1 MPQLGRLR
9 LEDNAV
15 EEILFGKSVFRN
27 EATLLSEYVPPR
39 LPRRQ
44 HEVMRL
50 AQNFRPLLIRDGAFA
65 VNVAIIGEAGTGK
78 SALAKFVMEKIAQA
92 ASKKGIRILFEYFNC
107 YTFRTKS
114 AVLRNL
120 LTEHFH
126 ILSRGFSDEELLS
139 MLVKRLVSENAKL
152 IVVLDEAPILGG
164 EEILSMLHAP
174 EVYGF
179 GQSRISTVV
188 ISRPSEWRVML
199 SAPLSGHIHDQI
211 NMSSYNKEAL
221 LEILRYRADMAFIP
235 GVVPEEILQ
244 MVAEIAAS
252 TRNARHGIEILYQAG
267 KRADSDG
274 KSQLTA
280 DMIRHAKESVY
291 PELRYDIF
299 YTLKSHEILTALG
312 IARSLNSR
320 GSTSTT
326 IDDAYD
332 YYRLV
337 CEEEGFSPQLKPSF
351 RKNATLLLNLGFMG
365 LIVGP
370 VEKGKRGRHG
380 RITLYDIPASIL
392 EERLHDI
399 LSRLKKGGLDGTD

>member
-1 MPQLGRLR
+1 
-9 LEDNAV
+9 
-15 EEILFGKSVFRN
+15 
-27 EATLLSEYVPPR
+27 
-39 LPRRQ
+39 
-44 HEVMRL
+44 
-50 AQNFRPLLIRDGAFA
+50 
-65 VNVAIIGEAGTGK
+65 VAIIGEAGTGK
-78 SALAKFVMEKIAQA
+78 SALAKFVMEKITQA
-92 ASKKGIRILFEYFNC
+92 AAKKNMRILFEYFNC

-139 MLVKRLVSENAKL
+139 MLIKRLVSENAKL
-152 IVVLDEAPILGG
+152 IIVLDEAPILGG

-211 NMSSYNKEAL
+211 NMSSYSKEDL
-221 LEILRYRADMAFIP
+221 LEILRYRADMAFTT
-235 GVVPEEILQ
+235 GVVPEDILQ

-252 TRNARHGIEILYQAG
+252 TRNARHGIEMLYQAG
-267 KRADSDG
+267 KRADSEG

-280 DMIRHAKESVY
+280 DMIRHAKENVY

-299 YTLKSHEILTALG
+299 YTLKPHEILTALG
-312 IARSLNSR
+312 IARLLNSR
-320 GSTSTT
+320 ESTSAT
-326 IDDAYD
+326 IDEAFE

-380 RITLYDIPASIL
+380 RITLYEIPASIL

-399 LSRLKKGGLDGTD
+399 LVRLRKGGLSGTE

>member
-1 MPQLGRLR
+1 
-9 LEDNAV
+9 LEDNAI
-15 EEILFGKSVFRN
+15 EEILFGKSVFKN

-44 HEVMRL
+44 GEVMRL
-50 AQNFRPLLIRDGAFA
+50 AQDFRPLLIREGSFA
-65 VNVAIIGEAGTGK
+65 VNVAIVGEAGIGK
-78 SALAKFVMEKIAQA
+78 SALAKSVMEKIVQA
-92 ASKKGIRILFEYFNC
+92 AGKRNVKILYEYFNC

-139 MLVKRLVSENAKL
+139 MLVKRLASENSKL

-164 EEILSMLHAP
+164 DEILSMLHAS

-179 GQSRISTVV
+179 GQSRISTVIV
-188 ISRPSEWRVML
+188 SRPSEWRVML

-211 NMSSYNKEAL
+211 NMRSYTKEDL
-221 LEILRYRADMAFIP
+221 MEILRYRADMAFVP
-235 GVVPEEILQ
+235 GAVPEEILD
-244 MVAEIAAS
+244 MVAEIAS
-252 TRNARHGIEILYQAG
+252 GTRNARHGIEMLYQAG
-267 KRADSDG
+267 KKADSEG

-280 DMIRHAKESVY
+280 DMIRRAKESVY
-291 PELRYDIF
+291 PELRYDVF
-299 YTLKSHEILTALG
+299 YTLKPHEILVALG
-312 IARSLNSR
+312 IARLLNNR

-326 IDDAYD
+326 IDEAFDS
-332 YYRLV
+332 YRVV
-337 CEEEGFSPQLKPSF
+337 CEEEGYPSQLKASF
-351 RKNATLLLNLGFMG
+351 RKNLNLLLSLGFMG

-380 RITLYDIPASIL
+380 RLTLYDIPASVL
-392 EERLHDI
+392 EDRLHDI
-399 LSRLKKGGLDGTD
+399 LARLRKGELDGSG

>member
-1 MPQLGRLR
+1 

-15 EEILFGKSVFRN
+15 EEILFGKSVFKN

-44 HEVMRL
+44 HEVKRL
-50 AQNFRPLLIRDGAFA
+50 AQDFRPLLVRDNAFA
-65 VNVAIIGEAGTGK
+65 VNIAIIGEAGTGK
-78 SALAKFVMEKIAQA
+78 SALTKFVIEKITQA
-92 ASKKGIRILFEYFNC
+92 AAKKNMKILFEYFDC

-139 MLVKRLVSENAKL
+139 MLIKRLISENSKL
-152 IVVLDEAPILGG
+152 IIALDEAPILGG

-211 NMSSYNKEAL
+211 NMSSYSKEDL
-221 LEILRYRADMAFIP
+221 LEILRYRADMAFTA
-235 GVVPEEILQ
+235 GVVPDDILQ

-252 TRNARHGIEILYQAG
+252 TRNARHGIEMLYQAG
-267 KRADSDG
+267 KRADSEG

-280 DMIRHAKESVY
+280 DMIRHAKENVY
-291 PELRYDIF
+291 PELRYDLF
-299 YTLKSHEILTALG
+299 YTLRPQEILTALG
-312 IARSLNSR
+312 IARLLNSK
-320 GSTSTT
+320 GSTSAT
-326 IDDAYD
+326 IDEAFD

-351 RKNATLLLNLGFMG
+351 RKNAALLLNLGFMG
-365 LIVGP
+365 MIVGP
-370 VEKGKRGRHG
+370 VEKGKRGRQG

-399 LSRLKKGGLDGTD
+399 LVRLRKESPSGTE